1 MQRQTNTTRFIRA
14 GSTPTTG
21 LARWILMGIFAA
33 VIHVGPLTTA
43 AWSSGGLDR
52 VMSHDT
58 AVASQ
63 ARTPNPLDPVQ
74 ARAFHPQ
81 PEHDTPTPG

>member
-1 MQRQTNTTRFIRA
+1 MQRQANTTRFIRA

-33 VIHVGPLTTA
+33 AIHVGPLTAA

-52 VMSHDT
+52 VMAHDP
-58 AVASQ
+58 AIAAQ
-63 ARTPNPLDPVQ
+63 AHTPNPLDPGQ
-74 ARAFHPQ
+74 ARAFHSQ
-81 PEHDTPTPG
+81 PEHDAPTPG